1 MDFLDAFSPRILD
14 VSHTELHGTRTWT
27 KNRGDHY
34 WIYVHNG
41 RGVMELDDVT
51 YTLAAGNA
59 VQIPDGG
66 TAVVRNSTNKPLRW
80 YSVRFRD
87 IRVEWTGNRAQC
99 RESCGRSLPF
109 DVVMRVPNP
118 MSILEDIKMMHG
130 MWNDKRE
137 GYAGKTKLA
146 FMNLVHD
153 LLEQH
158 RDRHTETTTQRA
170 ILECAQ
176 YIEQHYQEALERDM
190 LAKKFS
196 ISSSYFSVLFKKYV
210 GCTPVQYITKVRIEK
225 AMELLKE
232 SSLPVSAVA
241 LEVGFNDPLYFTRV
255 FSRRV
260 GVTPRQFRE
269 A

>member
-1 MDFLDAFSPRILD
+1 MDFLDAFSPRVLD
-14 VSHTELHGTRTWT
+14 VSHTELNGTRTWT
-27 KNRGDHY
+27 KACGDHY
-34 WIYVHNG
+34 LIYVYNG
-41 RGVMELDDVT
+41 RGVMELDGVSYALT
-51 YTLAAGNA
+51 AGNA
-59 VQIPDGG
+59 VQIPDEG
-66 TAVVRNSTNKPLRW
+66 TAVLRNSTNKPLRF
-80 YSVRFRD
+80 YCVRFRYVQ
-87 IRVEWTGNRAQC
+87 VEWTGDGAKC
-99 RESCGRSLPF
+99 RDSGGRLLPF
-109 DVVMRVPNP
+109 DIVVQVPNP
-118 MSILEDIKMMHG
+118 MSILEDIKMMYG
-130 MWNDKRE
+130 VWSDKRE

-146 FMNLVHD
+146 FMNVVRD
-153 LLEQH
+153 LLDQH
-158 RDRHTETTTQRA
+158 RDRHTEITTKRA

-210 GCTPVQYITKVRIEK
+210 GCTPIQYITKVRIEK

-232 SSLPVSAVA
+232 SNLPVSVVA